1 MYKSVVYKG
10 DELLGQV
17 EIYAQ
22 EQHQEEENKNKKK
35 RVIDEIVKEIR
46 ISHFSQTSERCPP
59 LAVLHTITSEGVCFK
74 MEESTSST
82 TKISSSQQES
92 PLHLLHSSCIQENKT
107 AVMHLGGE
115 ELHLVAMHS
124 RSNERQYPC
133 FWGFSVA
140 PGLYD
145 SCLVM
150 LNLRCLGIVFDL
162 DETLIVANTMRSF
175 EDRIDALQRKISTEV
190 DPQRILG
197 MLSEVKRYQDDKN
210 ILKQYV
216 ENDQVV
222 ENGKVIKTQSE
233 VVPAL
238 SDNHQ
243 PMVRPLIRLQEKNII
258 LTRINPQIRDTSV
271 LVRLRPAWEDLRSY
285 LTARGRK
292 RFEVYVCTMAERD
305 YALEMWRLL
314 DPESNLINSKE
325 LLDRIVCVKSG
336 LRKSLFNVF
345 QDGICHPKMAL
356 VIDDRLKVWDERD
369 QSRVHVVPAFA
380 PYYAPQAEV
389 NNAVPVLC
397 VARNVACNVRGGFF
411 KEYDEGL
418 LQKIPEVAYED
429 DTDNIPS
436 PPDVSNY
443 LVSEDDASAVNG
455 NRDQLSF
462 DGMAD
467 AEVERQLKEAVSA
480 SSAILSTIPSTVSGL
495 DPRLLQSLQ
504 YTMASS
510 SSSMPTS
517 QPIMPAS
524 QPPMPASQP
533 SMKPFPNSQFPQV
546 APSVKQLGQVVPP
559 EPSLQSSPA
568 REEGEVPESELD
580 PDTRRRLLILQHGH
594 DSRDNASSES
604 PFPARPSTQVS
615 APCVQSVGSWAPMEE
630 EMSPRQLNRT
640 SREFPL
646 DSDRMNIEKHRTH
659 HPSFFPKVE
668 SNNPSDRMIHENQR
682 LPKEAP
688 YRDDRMRLNHS
699 TSNYH
704 SFQGI
709 SHINTLD
716 MQAPLDFVKVAMTF
730 AILPVM
736 LLVKLPYQFSYLVH
750 YTLCYHC
757 TGEETPLSRPS
768 SNRDIDLE
776 SEQAFSSTETS
787 VEVLQEI
794 ATKCGTKV
802 EFRPALVATR
812 DLQFSIETW
821 FVGEKVG
828 EGTGKTRREA
838 QRQAAEGSIKKLA
851 ETSLLSEAD
860 DSISAGIYM
869 SRVKPDS
876 GPMLGDSSRYPSAN
890 DNGFLG
896 DMNSFGNQPLPKDE
910 IVTYSATSEPSRL
923 LDPRLEGSKKSTSSV
938 TALKEFCMTEGLGVN
953 FLAQTPLSANS
964 ILGEE
969 VHAQGLFEV
978 IMVGVCILEI
988 VETIT
993 PKVEIDG
1000 QVLGKGI
1007 GSTWDEA
1014 KMQAAEKA
1022 LGSLRTM
1029 FGQYTP
1035 KRQGSP
1041 RLTQGMPNKRLKQE
1055 FPRVL
1060 QRMSSSARYHK
1071 NASPVP

>member
-22 EQHQEEENKNKKK
+22 EQQQEEENKNKKK

-59 LAVLHTITSEGVCFK
+59 LAVLHTITSVGVCFK

-115 ELHLVAMHS
+115 ELHLVAMPS

-411 KEYDEGL
+411 KEFDEGL

-443 LVSEDDASAVNG
+443 LVSEEDASAVNG

-480 SSAILSTIPSTVSGL
+480 SSAILSTIPSTVSSL

-517 QPIMPAS
+517 QPLMLASQQTMPASQQPMPASQQPMPAS

-546 APSVKQLGQVVPP
+546 APLVKQLGQVVPP

-594 DSRDNASSES
+594 DSRDNAPSES

-615 APCVQSVGSWAPMEE
+615 APRAQSVGSWVPMEE

-640 SREFPL
+640 PREFPQ

-704 SFQGI
+704 SFQG
-709 SHINTLD
+709 
-716 MQAPLDFVKVAMTF
+716 
-730 AILPVM
+730 
-736 LLVKLPYQFSYLVH
+736 
-750 YTLCYHC
+750 
-757 TGEETPLSRPS
+757 EETPLNRSS
-768 SNRDIDLE
+768 SNRDLDLE
-776 SEQAFSSTETS
+776 SERAFSSTETP

-794 ATKCGTKV
+794 AMKCGTKV

-851 ETSLLSEAD
+851 
-860 DSISAGIYM
+860 GIYM

-876 GPMLGDSSRYPSAN
+876 GPMLGDSSRYSSAN

-896 DMNSFGNQPLPKDE
+896 DMNSFGNQPKDE
-910 IVTYSATSEPSRL
+910 IVAYSATSESRL
-923 LDPRLEGSKKSTSSV
+923 LDPKLEGSKKSKSSV

-969 VHAQGLFEV
+969 VHAQ
-978 IMVGVCILEI
+978 
-988 VETIT
+988 
-993 PKVEIDG
+993 VEIDG

>member
-10 DELLGQV
+10 EELLGEV

-22 EQHQEEENKNKKK
+22 EQQQEEEENKNKKK
-35 RVIDEIVKEIR
+35 RVIDEILKEIK
-46 ISHFSQTSERCPP
+46 ISHFSPTSERCPP
-59 LAVLHTITSEGVCFK
+59 LAVLHTITSIGVCFK
-74 MEESTSST
+74 MEESTTT
-82 TKISSSQQES
+82 TKIFSSQQES

-115 ELHLVAMHS
+115 ELHLVAMPS

-133 FWGFSVA
+133 FWGFNVA

-233 VVPAL
+233 VVSAL

-285 LTARGRK
+285 LIARGRK

-314 DPESNLINSKE
+314 DPDSNLINSKE
-325 LLDRIVCVKSG
+325 LLNRIVCVKSG

-356 VIDDRLKVWDERD
+356 VIDDRLKVWDEKD

-380 PYYAPQAEV
+380 PYYAPQAEA

-411 KEYDEGL
+411 KEFDEGL

-429 DTDNIPS
+429 DTNNIPS

-443 LVSEDDASAVNG
+443 LVSEDDASATNG
-455 NRDQLSF
+455 NRDPLSF

-467 AEVERQLKEAVSA
+467 AEVERRLKEAVSA
-480 SSAILSTIPSTVSGL
+480 SSTILSTIPSTVSSL

-510 SSSMPTS
+510 SSSMP
-517 QPIMPAS
+517 AS
-524 QPPMPASQP
+524 QPLMLASQQPMPASQP
-533 SMKPFPNSQFPQV
+533 LMPPSQPSMMPFPSTQFPQA
-546 APSVKQLGQVVPP
+546 APLVKQLGGQVVPP

-580 PDTRRRLLILQHGH
+580 PDTRRRLLILQHGQ
-594 DSRDNASSES
+594 DSRDNAPSES
-604 PFPARPSTQVS
+604 PFPARTSSQVS
-615 APCVQSVGSWAPMEE
+615 APHVQSRGSWVPVEE

-640 SREFPL
+640 PREFPL
-646 DSDRMNIEKHRTH
+646 DSDPMDIEKHRPH

-668 SNNPSDRMIHENQR
+668 SNIPSDRMIHDNQR

-704 SFQGI
+704 SFQG
-709 SHINTLD
+709 
-716 MQAPLDFVKVAMTF
+716 
-730 AILPVM
+730 
-736 LLVKLPYQFSYLVH
+736 
-750 YTLCYHC
+750 
-757 TGEETPLSRPS
+757 EETPLSRSS
-768 SNRDIDLE
+768 SNRDLDLE
-776 SEQAFSSTETS
+776 SERAFASAETP
-787 VEVLQEI
+787 VEALQEI
-794 ATKCGTKV
+794 ALKCGTKV
-802 EFRPALVATR
+802 EFKPALVASR
-812 DLQFSIETW
+812 DLQFSIEAW
-821 FVGEKVG
+821 FAGEKVG

-851 ETSLLSEAD
+851 
-860 DSISAGIYM
+860 GIYM
-869 SRVKPDS
+869 SRAKPDS
-876 GPMLGDSSRYPSAN
+876 GPMLGDSSRYTSAN

-896 DMNSFGNQPLPKDE
+896 NMNSFGNQPLPKDE
-910 IVTYSATSEPSRL
+910 LATYSAASEPSRL
-923 LDPRLEGSKKSTSSV
+923 LDPRLEGSKKSMGSV

-953 FLAQTPLSANS
+953 FLAQTPLSSNS
-964 ILGEE
+964 IPGEE
-969 VHAQGLFEV
+969 VHAQ
-978 IMVGVCILEI
+978 
-988 VETIT
+988 
-993 PKVEIDG
+993 VEIDG

-1029 FGQYTP
+1029 FGGQYTA
-1035 KRQGSP
+1035 KRQVSP
-1041 RLTQGMPNKRLKQE
+1041 RLMQGMPNKRLKQE

-1060 QRMSSSARYHK
+1060 QRMPSSARYPK
-1071 NASPVP
+1071 NAPPVP